1 MITYVLC
8 DFIGHPTF
16 QMGKV
21 LVTRNLRQ
29 VTRHFPPGAL
39 MASHETRER
48 FGTTDDDGHWTTALH
63 WEGVHTF

>member
-48 FGTTDDDGHWTTALH
+48 FGTTDDDGH
-63 WEGVHTF
+63 